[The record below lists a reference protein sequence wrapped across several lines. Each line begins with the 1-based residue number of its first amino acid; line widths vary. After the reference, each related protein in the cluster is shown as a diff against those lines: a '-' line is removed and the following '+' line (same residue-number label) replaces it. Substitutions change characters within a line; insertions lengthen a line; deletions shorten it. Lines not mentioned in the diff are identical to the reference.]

1 MKKIIL
7 AMVAL
12 LTMLTSCSKSNI
24 FENQDNLKFE
34 NSELIEDWTA
44 LQLQLVKNS
53 SGITHIAYSR
63 HFAYTGIALYEALV
77 NGDKQY
83 KSLKYQLNGE
93 LALPAAPQGKPLYWP
108 ASANAAVA
116 EMLRHFY
123 AAKPANVQRID
134 SLEQVYASM
143 YKSLV
148 KDSAYLLPAVEFGK
162 KIATVIIDWSK
173 TDGSTNVNI
182 PYSPL
187 GEGYWEPTP
196 PANAAANV
204 PGWAN
209 VRTILPGSTNNTS
222 PAPPPAFSKVE
233 GSSFY
238 TMVKE
243 LYDISLTLS
252 SEQKAAAD
260 FWDDAPNGKY
270 ITVFGH
276 WFSIF
281 KQILHNENINLMK
294 AAEAYLRLGI
304 TLNEAGIGTWKIKYT
319 YNMLRPV
326 TYIRKHMGFTNWNS
340 YITTPPHPEYVAAH
354 ATLSAS
360 AAYAL
365 ETVFGKNYSFTD
377 HTYDALGMAPRSFNS
392 LEAAGREAGLSRLF
406 GGIHYRP
413 SIDTGN
419 SVGKKTGK
427 NVRQLLSLHRYTS
440 AK

>member
-7 AMVAL
+7 AMLAL
-12 LTMLTSCSKSNI
+12 LTMFTSCSKSNI
-24 FENQDNLKFE
+24 FQNQYNLKFE
-34 NSELIEDWTA
+34 NSELIEDWTT
-44 LQLQLVKNS
+44 LQLQLIKNS

-83 KSLKYQLNGE
+83 KSLRHQLNAE
-93 LALPAAPQGKPLYWP
+93 LAFPAPQQGKPLYWP

-116 EMLRHFY
+116 EMLRYFY

-134 SLEQVYASM
+134 SLEQVYSSR
-143 YKSLV
+143 YKTLL
-148 KDSAYLLPAVEFGK
+148 KDSAYITPAAEFGK
-162 KIATVIIDWSK
+162 QIAAVVIEWSK
-173 TDGSTNVNI
+173 TDGSNNVNI

-209 VRTILPGSTNNTS
+209 VRTILPGSINNTL

-233 GSSFY
+233 GSAFY
-238 TMVKE
+238 NMVKD
-243 LYDISLTLS
+243 LYDISLVLS
-252 SEQKAAAD
+252 AEQKATAD

-270 ITVFGH
+270 VTVFGH
-276 WFSIF
+276 WFSIL
-281 KQILHNENINLMK
+281 KQILHKENINLMK

-319 YNMLRPV
+319 YNLLRPV
-326 TYIRKHMGFTNWNS
+326 TYIRKHMGFTDWSS
-340 YITTPPHPEYVAAH
+340 YIITPPHPEYVAAH

-360 AAYAL
+360 AAFAL
-365 ETVFGKNYSFTD
+365 ETVFGNNYSFTD
-377 HTYDALGMAPRSFNS
+377 HTYDALGMAPRSFSS

-406 GGIHYRP
+406 GGIHYRI

-419 SVGKKTGK
+419 TVGKKIGK
-427 NVRQLLSLHRYTS
+427 NVMQLLSLYR
-440 AK
+440 